1 MPSDLKVLF
10 WDIETAP
17 MLAYIWSP
25 WDQTVN
31 MERLIHPTW
40 LLCWSAKW
48 AHERRSMYG
57 VVTRDEAHSQD
68 DSRIIKELADVIRQ
82 ADVIVAHNGDKFDL
96 RILNA
101 RLLQLGLEPIG
112 PKQTIDTLK
121 LAKENFKFTYNRLD
135 YLGEFLGVGR
145 KIKTDF
151 NLWKQ
156 CYFGD
161 EKALD
166 KMVKYNIQDV
176 ILLEKVFDRMRPYVK
191 RLPRLVDPDGTEQ
204 FCCPH
209 CGAHQ
214 LQRRGVARTQTC
226 TYQKYQCTACQ
237 RYCRM
242 RRAETS
248 KFSVTPL

>member
-1 MPSDLKVLF
+1 MSNDLKVLF

-48 AHERRSMYG
+48 AHEKKPLFDM
-57 VVTRDEAHSQD
+57 VTSDEAIEQD
-68 DSRIIKELADVIRQ
+68 DTRIIMSLAEIIRE

-96 RILNA
+96 RILNT

-121 LAKENFKFTYNRLD
+121 LAKENFRFTYNRLD

-156 CYFGD
+156 CYYGD
-161 EKALD
+161 ATAID
-166 KMVKYNIQDV
+166 KMVKYNVQDV
-176 ILLEKVFDRMRPYVK
+176 ILLEKIFNRMKPYVK
-191 RLPRLVDPDGTEQ
+191 RLPRLVEPDGSHER
-204 FCCPH
+204 CCPH
-209 CGAHQ
+209 CGSTK
-214 LQRRGVARTQTC
+214 LQARGVSRTQAC
-226 TYQKYQCTACQ
+226 TYQRYQCKKCQ
-237 RYCRM
+237 RYCRRRKSEPATFDM
-242 RRAETS
+242 R
-248 KFSVTPL
+248 PL